1 MWLEIRHLRLIQEVA
16 QQGTLTKAGS
26 LLHLTESALSH
37 QLRAIEEQ
45 LGTTVFFRLKKK
57 MVLTPAGERLLS
69 SARAVLDELET
80 ATREIRQMSDGRGI
94 LRLTTECN
102 TCYHWL
108 PALLKTF
115 SKRYPQVDVEIDLE
129 ATRHPIAR
137 LLEGKLDLAVV
148 ASQVG
153 NQNLLVKPLF
163 KDEIVVIMK
172 PDHLLARRR
181 YVQATDFAPE
191 TLIYYAAKED
201 SLVCE
206 KVLAPAG
213 VVPRKYL
220 NVQLTEAII
229 EMVKAGLGISAM
241 PRWVVQPQIRSG
253 ALCALPLTREGFYRE
268 WSAVMIASKA
278 PPKYLLEFIDLLASS
293 STPARQD
300 GNRGRRD
307 QDAKG
312 RTRLEGRNQ
321 SGLRAP

>member
-1 MWLEIRHLRLIQEVA
+1 MWLEIRHLRLIQAVA

-37 QLRAIEEQ
+37 QLRGIEEQ

-69 SARAVLDELET
+69 SARAVLDELEN

-108 PALLKTF
+108 PSLLKTF

-129 ATRHPIAR
+129 ATRRPIAR

-148 ASQVG
+148 SSQVS

-163 KDEIVVIMK
+163 RDEIVVLMK
-172 PDHLLARRR
+172 PDHALARRR
-181 YVQATDFAPE
+181 YVQAADFARE
-191 TLIYYAAKED
+191 VLIYYAAKEE

-241 PRWVVQPQIRSG
+241 PKWAVLPQIRSG
-253 ALCALPLTREGFYRE
+253 ALCAVPLTREGFYRE

-278 PPKYLLEFIDLLASS
+278 TPKYLLEFIDLLASS
-293 STPARQD
+293 STPAKQD
-300 GNRGRRD
+300 GSKRIRES
-307 QDAKG
+307 
-312 RTRLEGRNQ
+312 RTLGTTR
-321 SGLRAP
+321 P